1 LVDVSTSAGV
11 IISLQGGCHRP
22 SKMEGDNEMF
32 DSPLPD
38 VVTKVRIGKLRIY
51 IYAYRKLSE
60 SECKAAIKAYML
72 QQKLKQLPK
81 SGSLKIVSILGF
93 DQ

>member
-1 LVDVSTSAGV
+1 
-11 IISLQGGCHRP
+11 
-22 SKMEGDNEMF
+22 MF

-60 SECKAAIKAYML
+60 PECKAAIKAYML
-72 QQKLKQLPK
+72 QQKLQRLPK
-81 SGSLKIVSILGF
+81 SGVLKIVSILGF